1 MGIIEEDNLVSA
13 DAAKVKLAKTMEER
27 CEILKGMGARSYA
40 GLEYYESESTF
51 LRAWEWKWEGEIG
64 HLKKVDS

>member
-1 MGIIEEDNLVSA
+1 MGIIEEDNLVPV
-13 DAAKVKLAKTMEER
+13 DAAKVKLAKTMKER
-27 CEILKGMGARSYA
+27 CEILKGMGATLHA
-40 GLEYYESESTF
+40 GLEDYDSESTF